1 MARCND
7 CGCDMGFFASFGSAI
22 CDGCW
27 EKRKQIIKNNLPSNT
42 LDQHPPHHNPQSKTT
57 QGTQGFNIDEGAG
70 IAQGIDPSKLLD
82 TPQSAFDF
90 PEYPGLSV
98 AMRLYIVV
106 GKIAW
111 WLAVLINWGTY
122 ILTIIL
128 GFVDPEFPLRGVFFG
143 IVLLPLMFLIQLLS
157 NLGLAFVFGS
167 CEIVKVFVRNE
178 ENTRTVKKLLEKQL
192 QEETNES

>member
-1 MARCND
+1 MAKCEE
-7 CGCDMGFFASFGSAI
+7 CGKEFLFFAHHVNSKIVCEPCFLRVYNANPMVAYHEAI
-22 CDGCW
+22 
-27 EKRKQIIKNNLPSNT
+27 
-42 LDQHPPHHNPQSKTT
+42 PQWIFPT
-57 QGTQGFNIDEGAG
+57 I
-70 IAQGIDPSKLLD
+70 LLD
-82 TPQSAFDF
+82 TPQSAFHF

-106 GKIAW
+106 GKICW
-111 WLAVLINWGTY
+111 WLAVLLNWGSY

-167 CEIVKVFVRNE
+167 CEIVKVLVRNE
-178 ENTRTVKKLLEKQL
+178 ENTRTVKKLLEKQI
-192 QEETNES
+192 QTEDE